1 MKKSRAFLLAIIFGI
16 FFSAITWIF
25 VAAKYAGR
33 HGELPLDE
41 FYRAQEIIR
50 EHYLRDFDMQEVQYA
65 GLKAMV
71 ASLEDPYS
79 VYYTP
84 EEFAA
89 FNQNSSG
96 EYYGVGMTIEID
108 KAAGLAVVTDFT
120 EGSTAKEAGIKEGDY
135 IISVD
140 GKDVEGKT
148 LTDIALL
155 CIGKEGTILTV
166 GVKRG
171 DKTLEFTMMRR
182 SFMHDMV
189 THDILKDDI
198 GYMRIIQ
205 FGGNC
210 DTLFD
215 EGIEL
220 FKQSGV
226 RGIVFDLRNNP
237 GGYMDKV
244 VGMLDSLL
252 PQGTLVYTED
262 KNGKKNTWE
271 SDKNSLQIP
280 LVVLVNNHTA
290 SASEIFA
297 GAIQDYN
304 AGAIVGTRTYG
315 KGVVQDVIPLEPTK
329 GAIKIT
335 SSEYFT
341 PKGRSI
347 DGNGVYPDYYVEN
360 SADGDAQLDKALDVL
375 DLLISNGK

>member
-1 MKKSRAFLLAIIFGI
+1 
-16 FFSAITWIF
+16 
-25 VAAKYAGR
+25 
-33 HGELPLDE
+33 
-41 FYRAQEIIR
+41 
-50 EHYLRDFDMQEVQYA
+50 
-65 GLKAMV
+65 
-71 ASLEDPYS
+71 
-79 VYYTP
+79 
-84 EEFAA
+84 
-89 FNQNSSG
+89 
-96 EYYGVGMTIEID
+96 
-108 KAAGLAVVTDFT
+108 
-120 EGSTAKEAGIKEGDY
+120 
-135 IISVD
+135 
-140 GKDVEGKT
+140 
-148 LTDIALL
+148 
-155 CIGKEGTILTV
+155 
-166 GVKRG
+166 
-171 DKTLEFTMMRR
+171 
-182 SFMHDMV
+182 
-189 THDILKDDI
+189 
-198 GYMRIIQ
+198 
-205 FGGNC
+205 
-210 DTLFD
+210 
-215 EGIEL
+215 
-220 FKQSGV
+220 
-226 RGIVFDLRNNP
+226 
-237 GGYMDKV
+237 MDKV